1 MDEKLNKDNLLHEDM
16 VEQVESVEKDRKIA
30 DSVEAVD
37 GDNEAL
43 IDKKEEIN
51 KRLITLY
58 KKGAMCIIALTIAI
72 LAAIAWFTQLRD
84 TGAGGMVVTMAESP
98 FELKS
103 SGSDGLYDE
112 FLSDT
117 VDGYENKTTTA
128 GAYGIMWN
136 LTSTSQMNNLY
147 NGSGTLTPAEFGE
160 ITRADSEDYGLKPG
174 DSGQL
179 DFSIIP
185 NTSGVSVTMTLE
197 VRGYKAT
204 FDATSHKTDD
214 DMIEVTDS
222 DVNNYK
228 FSHIL
233 FFYKGTDNKKHL
245 LTEDGFDAD
254 NITVETPKTIYWV
267 WVPTLQQILD
277 ANIEALNDVDAS
289 KEVRRMFFE
298 NPGMFLKTTGNFS
311 FAGITVAH
319 NDDVATE
326 EAAIA
331 EKLDLVSGR
340 NYSTYGSMYNDADQS
355 IGDHINYILVEL
367 TAMAK

>member
-1 MDEKLNKDNLLHEDM
+1 MSEKLNKDNLLQEG
-16 VEQVESVEKDRKIA
+16 VEEQIKETEI
-30 DSVEAVD
+30 
-37 GDNEAL
+37 DN
-43 IDKKEEIN
+43 KEEVK

-58 KKGAMCIIALTIAI
+58 KKGAMCIIGFTIII
-72 LAAIAWFTQLRD
+72 LGAMAWFTKLPGVG
-84 TGAGGMVVTMAESP
+84 TSGMGVTMSDSP

-103 SGSDGLYDE
+103 LGSDGLYDE

-117 VDGYENKTTTA
+117 VSGYENETTTA

-147 NGSGTLTPAEFGE
+147 SGNGELTSSEFRE
-160 ITRADSEDYGLKPG
+160 ITRSDSEEYGLKPG
-174 DSGQL
+174 DNGQL

-185 NTSGVSVTMTLE
+185 NTSGISVSMTLD
-197 VRGYKAT
+197 VRGYNAT
-204 FDATSHKTDD
+204 FDATSHKTNDD
-214 DMIEVTDS
+214 LTLVTDTV
-222 DVNNYK
+222 VNNYK
-228 FSHIL
+228 SSHIL

-245 LTEDGFDAD
+245 LTADGFDAD
-254 NITVETPKTIYWV
+254 NLTVETPETIYWV
-267 WVPTLQQILD
+267 WIPTLQQILD
-277 ANIEALNDVDAS
+277 ANIEALEDVDAS
-289 KEVRRMFFE
+289 TEVRRMFFE
-298 NPGMFLKTTGNFS
+298 NPGIFLKATGNFS
-311 FAGITVAH
+311 FTGITVAH

-367 TAMAK
+367 NAMAK